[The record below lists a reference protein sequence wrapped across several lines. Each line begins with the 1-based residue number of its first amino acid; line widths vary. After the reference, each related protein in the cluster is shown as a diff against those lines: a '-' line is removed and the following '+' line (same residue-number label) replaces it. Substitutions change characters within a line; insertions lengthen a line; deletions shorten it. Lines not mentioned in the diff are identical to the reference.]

1 MKQKENILYDF
12 FAISLAKKAGKSIL
26 AFRSLTHVTE
36 IGLKEGFAAIEPEVN
51 EILRYLTS
59 YRLPACLK
67 KRFLA
72 AFMVHLKKEGRH
84 FESNEI
90 FDYIYHIEEDEDA
103 IIEELIFTSDF
114 YF

>member
-1 MKQKENILYDF
+1 M
-12 FAISLAKKAGKSIL
+12 
-26 AFRSLTHVTE
+26 TE
-36 IGLKEGFAAIEPEVN
+36 LGLKDGYTGIEAEVN
-51 EILRYLTS
+51 EILRYLTT
-59 YRLPACLK
+59 YKLPACLR

-72 AFMVHLKKEGRH
+72 AFMMFLKKEGRY

-90 FDYIYHIEEDEDA
+90 FDHIYFIEEDEEA